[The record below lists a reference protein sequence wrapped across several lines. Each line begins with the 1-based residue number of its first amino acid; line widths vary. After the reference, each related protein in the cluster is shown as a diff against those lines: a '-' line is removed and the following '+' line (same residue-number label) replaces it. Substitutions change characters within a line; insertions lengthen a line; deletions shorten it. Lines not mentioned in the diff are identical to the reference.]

1 MPTRTTL
8 SPAPKA
14 RRQREYRRR
23 QREGV
28 RLVRLGVRPG
38 VLDALVEHGW
48 LGKADT
54 HDAKTIGDAIDD
66 LLDCWARG
74 TLAPDPTRR
83 AKRYDITGPVE
94 IVGRKGYVRTYV
106 RKRRREL
113 ERVE

>member
-8 SPAPKA
+8 SLAPKA

-23 QREGV
+23 QRDGV
-28 RLVRLGVRPG
+28 SLVRLEVGPA
-38 VLDALVEHGW
+38 VLKALVKRRW

-54 HDAKTIGDAIDD
+54 GDLRTMADAIDD

-83 AKRYDITGPVE
+83 AKRYDITGAVE
-94 IVGRKGYVRTYV
+94 IVGRKGYVRTDV
-106 RKRRREL
+106 RKRRKEL
-113 ERVE
+113 AQ